1 MKFLSMIA
9 ICIPLFSVFG
19 FHGIIDKS
27 NSQQQIKDVFEIS
40 LSYRRFGVEI
50 SIEAANRVFYRKIV
64 TDEVDGYFASSR
76 Y

>member
-1 MKFLSMIA
+1 MIA

-50 SIEAANRVFYRKIV
+50 SIKAANRVF
-64 TDEVDGYFASSR
+64 
-76 Y
+76 

>member
-1 MKFLSMIA
+1 MKFLFMIA

-40 LSYRRFGVEI
+40 LSSSNVRFGVEI
-50 SIEAANRVFYRKIV
+50 SIKAANRVF
-64 TDEVDGYFASSR
+64 
-76 Y
+76 